1 MFFEVLRL
9 TYHIPI
15 TIESLTYRVLLGVLQ
30 YSYLFSGRLPRSLK
44 RRECHF
50 LL

>member
-30 YSYLFSGRLPRSLK
+30 YSSNRVSATTV
-44 RRECHF
+44 
-50 LL
+50 